1 MPRAWTVL
9 SAVLLLAAVGAVAQ
23 TVEPTSPIEPAAEE
37 GAEATATQARA
48 TPPPPVYR
56 SSLFELIEDVAGAL
70 ESLADREGVRGSV
83 ALETVTGR
91 GLDAR
96 RADRV
101 FTARLRRRLRQGAR
115 LTPVATAPLRARV
128 VLSLEG
134 SRLWAVGVLEGG
146 PLPGPSSF
154 AVSRAMDR
162 ELETLF
168 GKVTGAGRTRW
179 VLERLGPVPAGVLD
193 VALHDI
199 NDDLVDDIV
208 LLTAEGL
215 RAFRYT
221 PGAARP
227 EPIGKL
233 VPYLGS
239 RRWPRTVLGWLAADR
254 SGALWASTSA
264 GHRLVF
270 DPDKRV
276 FANASKEGV
285 PLRQMLADAA
295 DEGPPLVLARGWY
308 GSPTLSGPFIE
319 PTTGQR
325 VGPSEL
331 PPFVRDLVRW
341 PGRPLWLWIDEAG
354 RVGATGADGK
364 PQRLKNVDRAGDRL
378 ALADLDGDGVAEL
391 ITSAASAPGDADQL
405 TLYRLEPELE
415 GTSVAYRTPLSGG
428 EIVGIALGDLDFDDR
443 LDLIIVEESGGEDAT
458 LWRLEYAP

>member
-1 MPRAWTVL
+1 VPEARTLLIGVM
-9 SAVLLLAAVGAVAQ
+9 LLAAVTAAGQAPPSTRGEAPAV
-23 TVEPTSPIEPAAEE
+23 VPAAS
-37 GAEATATQARA
+37 A
-48 TPPPPVYR
+48 PPSPPVYR
-56 SSLFELIEDVAGAL
+56 SSLFELIEHVAAAL
-70 ESLADREGVRGSV
+70 ESLAAREGVRGPVS
-83 ALETVTGR
+83 LETVTGR

-146 PLPGPSSF
+146 ALPGPSSF

-179 VLERLGPVPAGVLD
+179 VLERLGPVPSGVLD

-199 NDDLVDDIV
+199 NDDLVDDVV

-227 EPIGKL
+227 EPLGKL
-233 VPYLGS
+233 VPFPGS
-239 RRWPRTVLGWLAADR
+239 RRWPRTVLGWVAADR
-254 SGALWASTSA
+254 TGALWASTSA
-264 GHRLVF
+264 GHRLVY
-270 DPDKRV
+270 DPDKRQ
-276 FANASKEGV
+276 FAKAPKEGV

-295 DEGPPLVLARGWY
+295 DEGPPVVLARGWY
-308 GSPTLSGPFIE
+308 GSPTLSAPFIE
-319 PTTGQR
+319 PATGQR

-341 PGRPLWLWIDEAG
+341 PGKPLWLWIDEAG

-364 PQRLKNVDRAGDRL
+364 PRRIKNVDRAGDRL

-391 ITSAASAPGDADQL
+391 VTSAASAPGDADQL
-405 TLYRLEPELE
+405 TLYRMETELQ
-415 GTSVAYRTPLSGG
+415 GASVAYRTPLSGG
-428 EIVGIALGDLDFDDR
+428 EIVGLALGDLDFDDR
-443 LDLIIVEESGGEDAT
+443 LDLIVVEEAGGEEAI